1 MPLGYD
7 YIIKCLMIMSMIG
20 MSIKIFF
27 GNDKSTEG
35 DYGSANSTIW
45 GFGLVASSI
54 ITLMFVAYS
63 IQTKFSKVKKGVEA
77 VKFGTFISEFFS
89 QSMPSLI
96 TVIILLWVITLNM
109 TFYKRIN
116 QGNVA
121 DEYFSL
127 TSGSSF
133 LFTFQVICLFLY
145 LNEYIRSQ
153 IDSVKNPGAENAL
166 SRIKFAVYF
175 IAIINLMITG
185 MMTIILYLFST
196 DG

>member
-7 YIIKCLMIMSMIG
+7 YIINCLMVMSMIG

-27 GNDKSTEG
+27 GNEKSIEG
-35 DYGSANSTIW
+35 DYGAADSTIW
-45 GFGLVASSI
+45 GFGFVALSI
-54 ITLMFVAYS
+54 ITLMFVSYS
-63 IQTKFSKVKKGVEA
+63 LQTKFSNITKKVED
-77 VKFGTFISEFFS
+77 VKFGKFISQFFA

-96 TVIILLWVITLNM
+96 TVIILLWVITLNI

-153 IDSVKNPGAENAL
+153 IANVDKPHAENSL
-166 SRIKFAVYF
+166 DRIKFAVYF
-175 IAIINLMITG
+175 IAIINFLITG